1 MSKLIASLSII
12 TALMAVQVTPA
23 YAQTGA
29 QAGAGAHPTG
39 TTLAPLWDT
48 SAGYQLLHLPD
59 QTFPFGLNVDGA
71 RNFGPWSIAAE
82 LGWAYDKSDDVSYH
96 VFNMGAGPRWT
107 HRSTAKI
114 WPFAQVLGGFVH
126 ARASTDLSG
135 GDSDSQTKFMLQPGA
150 GAVVVAGDGWGILGQ
165 VDYRRVFLDKDKDGE
180 SGENEFRVFVG
191 IRFILD

>member
-1 MSKLIASLSII
+1 MSKLCTSLFITTTLIAVL
-12 TALMAVQVTPA
+12 VTPA
-23 YAQTGA
+23 YAQPSA

-39 TTLAPLWDT
+39 TTLTPLWDT

-71 RNFGPWSIAAE
+71 RNFGPWAIAAE
-82 LGWAYDKSDDVSYH
+82 LGWAHDKSDDVSYH
-96 VFNMGAGPRWT
+96 VFNGGAGPRWT

-150 GAVVVAGDGWGILGQ
+150 GAVVVAGDGWGIVGQ
-165 VDYRRVFLDKDKDGE
+165 VDYRRVFLDKEKDGE